1 MPVKKTATKTKKIE
15 PSKKTTAR
23 ALADDAE
30 RIERLKRM
38 LHFDVKLRGKETV
51 LIGTDEVGRGC
62 LAGPVVAAAVI
73 LPPIRNGSKLAKA
86 LVELNDSKQMTSE
99 KRESLA
105 EIIHANAACAIAE
118 SSVEEIENINILRAS
133 LLAML
138 RAITELRTGYKS
150 EVAEYIVAVDGNRK
164 IHDLDLQQ
172 ITVIEGDAH
181 SASIAA
187 ASVIAKVY
195 RDRLMKELAPQFPHY
210 LWESNKGYASK
221 KHRDAIHQHG
231 ITPWHRRTFLRT
243 ILNQQLT
250 LDLGQKTIVEELEET
265 LELELDLDLDLELEL
280 DLELK
285 TSDN

>member
-1 MPVKKTATKTKKIE
+1 MPVKKTATTSKSADKAKKQ
-15 PSKKTTAR
+15 TGR
-23 ALADDAE
+23 AIADDAE
-30 RIERLKRM
+30 SIERLKRM
-38 LHFDVKLRGKETV
+38 LHFDVKLRRKKETV

-73 LPPIRNGSKLAKA
+73 LPPIKNGSRLAKA
-86 LVELNDSKQMTSE
+86 LAELNDSKQLSSE

-105 EIIHANAACAIAE
+105 EVIHAHAACAIAE

-138 RAITELRTGYKS
+138 RAITELRTSYRPD
-150 EVAEYIVAVDGNRK
+150 VTEYMVAVDGNRK
-164 IHDLDLQQ
+164 IHDLDLHQV
-172 ITVIEGDAH
+172 TVIEGDAH

-221 KHRDAIHQHG
+221 KHRDAIHEHG
-231 ITPWHRRTFLRT
+231 ITVWHRRTFLKS

-250 LDLGQKTIVEELEET
+250 LDLGGQKSIVEELEET
-265 LELELDLDLDLELEL
+265 LELDLDLDLDLDLQLE
-280 DLELK
+280 
-285 TSDN
+285 TSDS